1 MVHHSLDQIVLRCS
15 TMEEIGVRELRQHAS
30 RWLARVQAGETF
42 VVTDRGRP
50 VARLGPLEEPATGL
64 AALLDQGRAV
74 PGTGGLLE
82 LDPLPADRGGPS
94 LGEIL
99 DEQRTDER

>member
-1 MVHHSLDQIVLRCS
+1 
-15 TMEEIGVRELRQHAS
+15 MEEIGVRELRQHAS
-30 RWLARVQAGETF
+30 RWLARVQAGEAF

-50 VARLGPLEEPATGL
+50 VARLGPLEAPATGL

-74 PGTGGLLE
+74 PGSGDLLD
-82 LDPLPADRGGPS
+82 LDPLPAERRGPS
-94 LGEIL
+94 LGDIL